1 MPLKIKW
8 YADCTIQGIH
18 YKEWLMTLAPPSPLR
33 VLLIDADSGRAALL
47 KQALRDGGY
56 EVVAHIGQCTSLLA
70 EVARHDPDMIIID
83 TDSPDRDTLESMRT
97 LHHMQPRP
105 VVMFSADDERA
116 VVERAIRAGVS
127 AYIVD
132 GLNGRQVKPAIEVAI
147 ARFREYQALRDELA
161 KTRSSLEERKVIER
175 AKGLLMARRNID
187 EEAAYQALRKLAMD
201 RGQKL
206 ADVARSVIDVL
217 ALIE

>member
-1 MPLKIKW
+1 MP
-8 YADCTIQGIH
+8 ATR
-18 YKEWLMTLAPPSPLR
+18 APPPPPLR

-47 KQALRDGGY
+47 EQALRDGGY
-56 EVVAHIGQCTSLLA
+56 EVVARIDGSRALLA

-97 LHHMQPRP
+97 LHHQQPRP
-105 VVMFSADDERA
+105 VVMFSADDERG

-132 GLNGRQVKPAIEVAI
+132 GLNNRQIKPAIEVAI
-147 ARFREYQALRDELA
+147 ARFREYQALRAELA
-161 KTRSSLEERKVIER
+161 TARSSLEERKVIER

-187 EEAAYQALRKLAMD
+187 EAAAYQALRRLAMD

-206 ADVARSVIDVL
+206 GDVARSVIDVL

>member
-1 MPLKIKW
+1 MPFN
-8 YADCTIQGIH
+8 TPQQ
-18 YKEWLMTLAPPSPLR
+18 LR
-33 VLLIDADSGRAALL
+33 VLLIDGDSGRAALL
-47 KQALRDGGY
+47 KQALLDGGY
-56 EVVAHIGQCTSLLA
+56 QVVAHIEHSNSLLA

-83 TDSPDRDTLESMRT
+83 TDSPDRDTLESMST
-97 LHHMQPRP
+97 LHHIQPRP
-105 VVMFSADDERA
+105 VVMFAADDERA

-132 GLNGRQVKPAIEVAI
+132 GLNCRQVKPAIEVAI
-147 ARFREYQALRDELA
+147 ARFREYQALRQELA
-161 KTRSSLEERKVIER
+161 RTRTSLEDRKVVER

-206 ADVARSVIDVL
+206 VEVARSVIDVL

>member
-1 MPLKIKW
+1 MPLSS
-8 YADCTIQGIH
+8 
-18 YKEWLMTLAPPSPLR
+18 APQSLR

-47 KQALRDGGY
+47 KQALFDGGY
-56 EVVAHIGQCTSLLA
+56 EVVAHIEHSNSLLA
-70 EVARHDPDMIIID
+70 EVVRHDPDMIIID

-97 LHHMQPRP
+97 LHHEQPRP
-105 VVMFSADDERA
+105 VVMFSSDDERA

-161 KTRSSLEERKVIER
+161 KTRSSLEDRKIIER

-187 EEAAYQALRKLAMD
+187 EEEAYQALRKLAMD

-206 ADVARSVIDVL
+206 AEVARSVIDVL

>member
-1 MPLKIKW
+1 MPHSI
-8 YADCTIQGIH
+8 
-18 YKEWLMTLAPPSPLR
+18 PPVLR

-47 KQALRDGGY
+47 KQALLDGGY
-56 EVVAHIGQCTSLLA
+56 RVVAHIEHSTSLLA
-70 EVARHDPDMIIID
+70 EVAHHDPDMIIID

-97 LHHMQPRP
+97 LHHEQPRP

-132 GLNGRQVKPAIEVAI
+132 GLNGRPVKPAIEVAI
-147 ARFREYQALRDELA
+147 ARFREYQALREELSKA
-161 KTRSSLEERKVIER
+161 RSSLEERKVIER

-206 ADVARSVIDVL
+206 GEVARSVIDVL

>member
-1 MPLKIKW
+1 
-8 YADCTIQGIH
+8 
-18 YKEWLMTLAPPSPLR
+18 MTLAPPSPLR

-56 EVVAHIGQCTSLLA
+56 EVVAHIGQCNSLLA

-187 EEAAYQALRKLAMD
+187 EEAAYQSLRKLAMD

>member
-1 MPLKIKW
+1 MPLNS
-8 YADCTIQGIH
+8 DQH
-18 YKEWLMTLAPPSPLR
+18 LR
-33 VLLIDADSGRAALL
+33 VLLVDADSGRAALL
-47 KQALRDGGY
+47 KQALIDGGY
-56 EVVAHIGQCTSLLA
+56 QVVAHIEHSNSLLA
-70 EVARHDPDMIIID
+70 DVARYDPDMIIID
-83 TDSPDRDTLESMRT
+83 TESPDRDTLESMST
-97 LHHMQPRP
+97 LNHMQPRP

-161 KTRSSLEERKVIER
+161 KTRSTIEDRKVIER

-206 ADVARSVIDVL
+206 GEVARSVIDVL